1 MGHRMAS
8 SELEHPVV
16 WCGAVWCCV
25 VPFSSH
31 RTGDQMGTHH
41 PYQHQPGPC
50 PTCLQMPPALQGT
63 TGHPRDH
70 DGDTWH
76 VPCWH
81 GAAGTRRQV
90 ALGLLDRGRPQQ
102 DAATHS
108 LGLVWLCGKLY
119 FHTNVFG
126 FFFSSH
132 YKLNSSNSL
141 QGEICF
147 SLLCKGTAAS
157 FS

>member
-1 MGHRMAS
+1 MTGGLSR
-8 SELEHPVV
+8 
-16 WCGAVWCCV
+16 AVA
-25 VPFSSH
+25 
-31 RTGDQMGTHH
+31 RERG
-41 PYQHQPGPC
+41 PGL
-50 PTCLQMPPALQGT
+50 CLLG
-63 TGHPRDH
+63 
-70 DGDTWH
+70 
-76 VPCWH
+76 
-81 GAAGTRRQV
+81 
-90 ALGLLDRGRPQQ
+90 LGLLGGESPQR
-102 DAATHS
+102 DAATLS
-108 LGLVWLCGKLY
+108 LGPVWLCGKLY

>member
-1 MGHRMAS
+1 MGQWMAS
-8 SELEHPVV
+8 SELEHPMVCCGVV
-16 WCGAVWCCV
+16 LSPSPSTTPVTKG
-25 VPFSSH
+25 
-31 RTGDQMGTHH
+31 GTQH
-41 PYQHQPGPC
+41 PYQHQVRALPACKCPQPC
-50 PTCLQMPPALQGT
+50 RGERITPGT
-63 TGHPRDH
+63 TM
-70 DGDTWH
+70 
-76 VPCWH
+76 
-81 GAAGTRRQV
+81 GTRGTSPVGTGQQGPAGRLPV
-90 ALGLLDRGRPQQ
+90 GLLDRGRPQQ